1 MKSLSFAH
9 LIKDTLKSNDVRV
22 ELIISAFDSE
32 DAPESPTLL
41 QVK

>member
-22 ELIISAFDSE
+22 ELIFSVDENE